1 LKENTI
7 FRIRKGSFGISTA
20 EYIFSKVLREVVKDF
35 RSKGKIIIMFLDDGL
50 AGENNYE
57 IAVKSSKELNDQL
70 QNLCFIF
77 GHYKCHWSPC

>member
-35 RSKGKIIIMFLDDGL
+35 RSKKDKRIIMFLNDGL
-50 AGENNYE
+50 AGEKTIMKPLLKAIEN
-57 IAVKSSKELNDQL
+57 
-70 QNLCFIF
+70 
-77 GHYKCHWSPC
+77 